1 MHNDF
6 DPFFGPKSE
15 SFWVLKIGVIQ
26 VQKHVPIL
34 GHFLG
39 HFWQISQ
46 ITYFPIFT
54 DSIFVTFFHF
64 FPLFICVGYFW
75 SFVLIPAYNVTDVG
89 PILGH
94 KWPKNGSQ
102 NRGHF
107 QCLRNEFDAEST
119 CFTCQKLGSV
129 FEPVFYGSGFFRI
142 FPDYSLFIYVNYFC

>member
-1 MHNDF
+1 MHSNF

-34 GHFLG
+34 GHFFG

-64 FPLFICVGYFW
+64 FPLLIFPVFSGFFHFLFMLII
-75 SFVLIPAYNVTDVG
+75 FVNLSSTTTEMLQIWDPF
-89 PILGH
+89 LGH
-94 KWPKNGSQ
+94 FWPKIGSQ

-107 QCLRNEFDAEST
+107 RANVAGGQ
-119 CFTCQKLGSV
+119 QKRCYFLGH
-129 FEPVFYGSGFFRI
+129 FLNQF
-142 FPDYSLFIYVNYFC
+142 